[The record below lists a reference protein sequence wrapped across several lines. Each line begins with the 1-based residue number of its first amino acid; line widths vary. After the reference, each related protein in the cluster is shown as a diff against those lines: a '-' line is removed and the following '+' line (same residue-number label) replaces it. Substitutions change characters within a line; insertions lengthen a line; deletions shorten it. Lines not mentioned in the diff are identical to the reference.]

1 MITPI
6 DYTTYEKPS
15 DFYKIKE
22 GKQVIQIVSKGNI
35 IDEYGMNTAR
45 GWIRISEEEAK
56 TNPKYANI
64 EPKKRF
70 TWIINAN
77 GKIEIL
83 QCGMSLGNQIA
94 MLGKQYGDPQ
104 NYEIEIDRT
113 GLDKRTTYS
122 VKKLGEEK
130 ENTDQKL
137 VDSEKMFL
145 MKKYFL

>member
-77 GKIEIL
+77 GKIKIL

-94 MLGKQYGDPQ
+94 MLVKQYGETQ
-104 NYEIEIDRT
+104 NYEIEITKSGT
-113 GLDKRTTYS
+113 GFGTAYS
-122 VKKLGEEK
+122 IKKLGEK
-130 ENTDQKL
+130 INAGGSLQI
-137 VDSEKMFL
+137 DSEKMRL